1 MHKLTNLKRLQGKNP
16 VCKSAVLRTELLYIF
31 LKSAVSFERVVIK
44 ASAKRNIRFAQ
55 QLVCG
60 AMTVVAIGAL
70 VGTAIVEID
79 SIAGVFSG
87 SALGLVD

>member
-1 MHKLTNLKRLQGKNP
+1 MNKLTNLKRLQGGFP

-31 LKSAVSFERVVIK
+31 LESAVSFERVIAK

-55 QLVCG
+55 QFVCR
-60 AMTVVAIGAL
+60 AMAVVAIGAL
-70 VGTAIVEID
+70 VGTTIVEID

-87 SALGLVD
+87 SALGLIY